1 MVDFWDF
8 FNCMHFGLLL
18 FKKKMKNQK
27 FVLIVCAVLIFILM
41 IISDYNAYTSE
52 MTIVEAKG
60 EVFEKSFS
68 PMWESF
74 VIPLL
79 FIVIAFIPNIKK

>member
-1 MVDFWDF
+1 
-8 FNCMHFGLLL
+8 
-18 FKKKMKNQK
+18 MKNQK
-27 FVLIVCAVLIFILM
+27 FVLIVCGVLIFILM
-41 IISDYNAYTSE
+41 IISDYNAYTTE

-79 FIVIAFIPNIKK
+79 FFVIAFMPNIKK

>member
-1 MVDFWDF
+1 
-8 FNCMHFGLLL
+8 
-18 FKKKMKNQK
+18 
-27 FVLIVCAVLIFILM
+27 M
-41 IISDYNAYTSE
+41 IISDYNAYTTE

-60 EVFEKSFS
+60 EVFEKSFL